1 MNEPVH
7 TAEGADEGALRKRTL
22 DDMANAYSRRAR
34 EARVKQGKPAVIVG
48 SSVLTRLAEIMALDD
63 PQAQP
68 QRPGMPA
75 A

>member
-7 TAEGADEGALRKRTL
+7 LAESDNAGTFQKRTL

-34 EARVKQGKPAVIVG
+34 EARVKQGKPAVIIDSG
-48 SSVLTRLAEIMALDD
+48 VLSRLAAIMAMED
-63 PQAQP
+63 PQP
-68 QRPGMPA
+68 QRPGRPA